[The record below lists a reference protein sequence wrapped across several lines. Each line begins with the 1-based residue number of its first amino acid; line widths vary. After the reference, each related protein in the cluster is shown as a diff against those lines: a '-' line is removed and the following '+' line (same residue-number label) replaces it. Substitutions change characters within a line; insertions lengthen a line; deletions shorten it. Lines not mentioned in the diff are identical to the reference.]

1 MNLTQIKS
9 YYQNLLPTM
18 DEADWEV
25 LSSRFTYRQL
35 KKGDFL
41 TRSGE
46 ICRQVSFLNKGL
58 IRFFYDVDGKEIST
72 GFVAENDYVAEY
84 ASFLVQQPAHSN
96 LDALEESEVINLS
109 YDDMQLLY
117 QTNPVFQ
124 IFGRKIAEMLFILLV
139 SQNTTLLT
147 LSPEERYQTLI
158 NYQPFVIQ
166 RVPQY
171 MIASYIGITPE
182 HLSRLRKKMSISQV

>member
-9 YYQNLLPTM
+9 YYQNLLPAM
-18 DEADWEV
+18 NEADWEM
-25 LSSRFTYRQL
+25 LSRRFTYRQL

-41 TRSGE
+41 TRNGE
-46 ICRQVSFLNKGL
+46 ICRQVTFVNKGL
-58 IRFFYDVDGKEIST
+58 IRIYYNVDGKEIST
-72 GFVAENDYVAEY
+72 GFVDENKYVAEY

-96 LDALEESEVINLS
+96 LDGLEESEVINLS
-109 YDDMQLLY
+109 YNDMQSLY

-147 LSPEERYQTLI
+147 LSPEERYQILI
-158 NYQPFVIQ
+158 DFQPYVIQ

-171 MIASYIGITPE
+171 MIASYIGISPE
-182 HLSRLRKKMSISQV
+182 HLSRLRKKISSSPV

>member
-18 DEADWEV
+18 EESDWEV

-46 ICRQVSFLNKGL
+46 TCRQVSFLNKGL

-72 GFVAENDYVAEY
+72 GFVTENDYVAEY
-84 ASFLVQQPAHSN
+84 ASFLLQQPAHSN

-109 YDDMQLLY
+109 FNDMQLLY

-124 IFGRKIAEMLFILLV
+124 IFGRKVAEMLFILLV

-182 HLSRLRKKMSISQV
+182 HLSRIRKKMSSPV

>member
-1 MNLTQIKS
+1 MNLEQIKS
-9 YYQNLLPTM
+9 YYQNLLPSMQT
-18 DEADWEV
+18 DDWEAI
-25 LSSRFTYRQL
+25 SSRFTYRQL

-46 ICRQVSFLNKGL
+46 ICRQVSFINKGL

-72 GFVAENDYVAEY
+72 GFVPENEYVAEY

-96 LDALEESEVINLS
+96 LDALEESEIINLS
-109 YDDMQLLY
+109 YDDIQMLY

-147 LSPEERYQTLI
+147 LPPEARYQVLI
-158 NYQPFVIQ
+158 DYQPYVIQ

-182 HLSRLRKKMSISQV
+182 HLSRIRKKMSSSQV